1 MVARKKG
8 TGFLSKVMLDLD
20 SLDFV
25 VVDCFVVVLVDRA
38 IGRDQGSVTF
48 MNSVLG
54 KKERQGVGSER

>member
-25 VVDCFVVVLVDRA
+25 VVDCFAVVLVGRA
-38 IGRDQGSVTF
+38 IRRDQESVSF
-48 MNSVLG
+48 M
-54 KKERQGVGSER
+54 